1 MEKNITV
8 VFNKIGNTVD
18 VWFDNPKKEV
28 VCEEAGD
35 GIILRKDRE
44 GNVIGFEK
52 LNTDFTEIPQLKFLI
67 KENKSKIKESEIVA

>member
-18 VWFDNPKKEV
+18 VWFDDPGKEV